1 MKFQD
6 MPYQRVDFDQVEA
19 QIKDLM
25 EEFDRAADGREQF
38 AVHEKFYELT
48 DRVNTMM
55 TIAHIRY
62 DVDTSDEFYSKE
74 HEYDDEKGPVYS
86 NLCWLIRKSCMLHP
100 AELIWRRRS
109 GRWPLKTWR
118 LRRSPWMKS

>member
-62 DVDTSDEFYSKE
+62 DVDTSDEFTVKSMNTMMRR
-74 HEYDDEKGPVYS
+74 DLS
-86 NLCWLIRKSCMLHP
+86 TAIWCWLIRKSCMLHP

>member
-38 AVHEKFYELT
+38 AVHEKFYEL
-48 DRVNTMM
+48 D
-55 TIAHIRY
+55 
-62 DVDTSDEFYSKE
+62 
-74 HEYDDEKGPVYS
+74 
-86 NLCWLIRKSCMLHP
+86 RKSVV
-100 AELIWRRRS
+100 
-109 GRWPLKTWR
+109 
-118 LRRSPWMKS
+118 